1 MNLFENIKMAFA
13 SLKSNKMRAI
23 LTMLGIIIGI
33 SSIIMITTL
42 GNILRKSLTDT
53 LNSQGGSKLVAF
65 QISMKPDYV
74 RDYYMDSDLITE
86 EMIEN
91 VSKRFADEIQ
101 DIVISGGY
109 ESGKVRFN
117 REDLD
122 VYVNGVNPGYIS
134 RTSDE
139 MIAGR
144 YINDK
149 DLAKGAH
156 VCVIGEK
163 QAKKLYGGV
172 KEALGQRFSVKFLGQ
187 S

>member
-13 SLKSNKMRAI
+13 SLKSNKMRAV

-65 QISMKPDYV
+65 QITLKPDYV
-74 RDYYMDSDLITE
+74 RDYYMTEDLITE

-101 DIVISGGY
+101 DIVIQGG
-109 ESGKVRFN
+109 
-117 REDLD
+117 
-122 VYVNGVNPGYIS
+122 
-134 RTSDE
+134 
-139 MIAGR
+139 
-144 YINDK
+144 
-149 DLAKGAH
+149 
-156 VCVIGEK
+156 
-163 QAKKLYGGV
+163 
-172 KEALGQRFSVKFLGQ
+172 
-187 S
+187 